1 MKRNKPPPARRR
13 SLENVGLVTIV
24 GLGAVGRQTALLL
37 AAMGLPRLQ
46 LVDSRVVTRA
56 LHAAEGYPFEDVG
69 RPRVHAAA
77 QQCHQLN
84 PRLDISALFTR
95 TLRGIDPGDAVLGCP
110 GRPRSWV
117 ALLQRSQ
124 RTLVAARCDVVGST
138 VRLDLA
144 RDAASL
150 AERLARASSSS
161 LARRSS
167 RKAIPIPVATIAAGW
182 LVAEFTR
189 FLVGDAPERSVRL
202 DVDAIRWDVNPRRW
216 RP

>member
-1 MKRNKPPPARRR
+1 MKRNNPPPARRR

-24 GLGAVGRQTALLL
+24 GLGAVGRQTSLLL

-56 LHAAEGYPFEDVG
+56 LHAAEGYPYEDVG

-84 PRLDISALFTR
+84 PRLDISAWFTR
-95 TLRGIDPGDAVLGCP
+95 TPRGIDPGDAVLGCP
-110 GRPRSWV
+110 GGPRIWR
-117 ALLQRSQ
+117 ALLRRSQ
-124 RTLVAARCDVVGST
+124 RKLVAARCDVVGST

-150 AERLARASSSS
+150 AERLAKEGSSGP
-161 LARRSS
+161 ARRSS
-167 RKAIPIPVATIAAGW
+167 RAPIPIPVATIAAGW
-182 LVAEFTR
+182 LVAEFIR
-189 FLVGDAPERSVRL
+189 FLVGDARERSVRL
-202 DVDAIRWDVNPRRW
+202 DVDAIRWDTRIRRR